1 MYQGRT
7 PEVNCLTCNAK
18 LSGASNTGDV
28 GPAPGDFSICWYCQA
43 VMVYNDNLTLREP
56 TEQDIAEMDTLQVS
70 RMQRM
75 VTRHRNEVD

>member
-1 MYQGRT
+1 
-7 PEVNCLTCNAK
+7 
-18 LSGASNTGDV
+18 
-28 GPAPGDFSICWYCQA
+28 
-43 VMVYNDNLTLREP
+43 MVYNDNLTLREP